1 MSEASWISPDEG
13 LIATQLARCPVVIKD
28 IDKPVFAQNHYFST
42 EALLAIKMSA
52 GSDKIRKAVAFAVSL
67 SGSVCAESQ
76 KQGHFGTINPLA
88 RALLRGAL
96 PSSIARKVAMPEPQS
111 SQSQEQKLIESLPAM
126 TLEQWLEKLRRAD
139 RAFYNIMAMEVW
151 SIAKTMDDLIP
162 GFWGR
167 FMTNRHLAMK
177 QFIEQRRLQRS
188 KPEMNQPPAPPSKS
202 SLNP

>member
-1 MSEASWISPDEG
+1 
-13 LIATQLARCPVVIKD
+13 
-28 IDKPVFAQNHYFST
+28 
-42 EALLAIKMSA
+42 MSA
-52 GSDKIRKAVAFAVSL
+52 GNDKIRKAAAFAVGS

-76 KQGHFGTINPLA
+76 KQGHFGTMNPLA
-88 RALLRGAL
+88 RAISRGAL
-96 PSSIARKVAMPEPQS
+96 PSSTARKVAMPEPQS
-111 SQSQEQKLIESLPAM
+111 PEQKLIESLPAM

-151 SIAKTMDDLIP
+151 SIAKTMDDLLP

-177 QFIEQRRLQRS
+177 QFIEQRRLQHS
-188 KPEMNQPPAPPSKS
+188 KPEMTQPPAPPAES